1 MSAPVVFWIFGFALA
16 GIVAAMVGKPLVAER
31 GARRVLPV
39 LVPLAVA
46 IGALLGWAI
55 NAYLDYVRASATMHF

>member
-1 MSAPVVFWIFGFALA
+1 MI
-16 GIVAAMVGKPLVAER
+16 GKPLVAER

-39 LVPLAVA
+39 LVLLAVA